1 MLLQGIFP
9 AITTPFYPDGRVYLR
24 KLEHNVDRYSKTP
37 IAGVVVLGSTGEPVM
52 LSDEERR
59 DVLRV
64 AAEFAAPEIVL
75 IAGVGAESVVET
87 VKMCE
92 FAATLNYDAALVR
105 TPFFYKPSLKP
116 EVVLTFFRT
125 VADRSP
131 LPGILYNVP
140 AFTGYDLPVE
150 LVAQLAEHRNIIG
163 MKESG
168 GDLSKVT
175 HLIERTKQF
184 KRSYS
189 VTEVFTG
196 VTARMQKEDAK
207 QAESLV
213 SIAGSGGA
221 VAVEAKPKRKLR
233 TKEVGFQILSG
244 TAHQLLPALQAG
256 ASGAVLA
263 LADALPTACF
273 EVLAAFKDNDIG
285 LAEEKQRRL
294 LEPSRRVH
302 LDLGLAGLKYA
313 MDWNGY
319 YGGNPRLPLL
329 PLTAEQ
335 RIVVETVLADLRS

>member
-24 KLEHNVDRYSKTP
+24 KVEHNVDRYSKTP
-37 IAGVVVLGSTGEPVM
+37 IAGMVVLGSTGEPVM
-52 LSDEERR
+52 LSDDEGS

-64 AAEFAAPEIVL
+64 AAEFAAPEKVL
-75 IAGVGAESVVET
+75 IAGVGAESVIET
-87 VKMCE
+87 VKMCA
-92 FAATLNYDAALVR
+92 FAASLNYDVALVR

-131 LPGILYNVP
+131 LPVLLYNVP

-150 LVAQLAEHRNIIG
+150 LVLQLAEHRNIIG

-168 GDLSKVT
+168 GDLSKVAQ
-175 HLIERTKQF
+175 LIERTKQF
-184 KRSYS
+184 KRTYE
-189 VTEVFTG
+189 VTEIFTASTG
-196 VTARMQKEDAK
+196 RMQREEAK

-213 SIAGSGGA
+213 SIAGSA
-221 VAVEAKPKRKLR
+221 TVAVEARPKRKLR
-233 TKEVGFQILSG
+233 TKEVAFQILSG

-263 LADALPTACF
+263 LADAIPTACF
-273 EVLAAFKDNDIG
+273 EVVAAFKDNDIA
-285 LAEEKQRRL
+285 LAEEKQKRL
-294 LEPSRRVH
+294 LDPSKRVH
-302 LDLGLAGLKYA
+302 AELGIAGMKYA

-319 YGGNPRLPLL
+319 YGGNSRLPLL

-335 RIVVETVLADLRS
+335 RMVVETVLADLRS

>member
-9 AITTPFYPDGRVYLR
+9 ALTTPFYPDGRVYLR
-24 KLEHNVDRYSKTP
+24 KVEHNVDRYSKTP
-37 IAGVVVLGSTGEPVM
+37 IAGMVVLGSTGEPVM
-52 LSDEERR
+52 LSDDERR

-64 AAEFAAPEIVL
+64 AAEFAAAEKVL

-92 FAATLNYDAALVR
+92 YAASLQYDAALVR
-105 TPFFYKPSLKP
+105 TPFFYKPSLRP
-116 EVVLTFFRT
+116 EVLLTFFRT
-125 VADRSP
+125 VADHSP
-131 LPGILYNVP
+131 LPVLLYNVP
-140 AFTGYDLPVE
+140 AFTGYDLPAE
-150 LVAQLAEHRNIIG
+150 LVVQLAEHRNIIG

-168 GDLSKVT
+168 GDLAKVGQ
-175 HLIERTKQF
+175 LIERTKQF
-184 KRSYS
+184 KRTYA
-189 VTEVFTG
+189 VTEIFTA
-196 VTARMQKEDAK
+196 VTARMQREDAK

-213 SIAGSGGA
+213 SIAGSAA

-233 TKEVGFQILSG
+233 TKEMGFQILSG
-244 TAHQLLPALQAG
+244 TAHQLLPALQSG

-273 EVLAAFKDNDIG
+273 EVLAAFKDNDIA

-294 LEPSRRVH
+294 LEPSKRLH
-302 LDLGLAGLKYA
+302 LELGLAGLKYA

-335 RIVVETVLADLRS
+335 RTVVETALADLRS

>member
-1 MLLQGIFP
+1 MLLSGIFP

-24 KLEHNVDRYSKTP
+24 KVEHNVDRYSKTP
-37 IAGVVVLGSTGEPVM
+37 IAGMVVLGSTGEPVM
-52 LSDEERR
+52 LSDDESR

-64 AAEFAAPEIVL
+64 AAEFASPEMVL

-87 VKMCE
+87 VKMCAY
-92 FAATLNYDAALVR
+92 AATLHYDAALVR

-125 VADRSP
+125 VADQSP
-131 LPGILYNVP
+131 IPVLLYNVP

-150 LVAQLAEHRNIIG
+150 LVVQLAEHRNIIG

-168 GDLSKVT
+168 GDLSKVSQ
-175 HLIERTKQF
+175 LIERTKQS
-184 KRSYS
+184 KRSYA
-189 VTEVFTG
+189 VTEIFTAA
-196 VTARMQKEDAK
+196 TARMQREEAK

-213 SIAGSGGA
+213 SIAGSAA

-273 EVLAAFKDNDIG
+273 EVLAAFKDNDIV
-285 LAEEKQRRL
+285 LAEEKQKRL
-294 LEPSRRVH
+294 LAPSKKVH
-302 LDLGLAGLKYA
+302 LELGLAGLKYA

-335 RIVVETVLADLRS
+335 RSVVETVLADLRS

>member
-24 KLEHNVDRYSKTP
+24 KVEHNVDRYSKTP
-37 IAGVVVLGSTGEPVM
+37 IAGMVVLGSTGEPVM
-52 LSDEERR
+52 LSDDERR

-64 AAEFAAPEIVL
+64 AAEFAAPEKVL

-92 FAATLNYDAALVR
+92 YAASLNYDAALVR

-131 LPGILYNVP
+131 LPVLLYNVP
-140 AFTGYDLPVE
+140 AFTGYDLPIE
-150 LVAQLAEHRNIIG
+150 LVVQLAEHRNIIG

-168 GDLSKVT
+168 GELNKVT
-175 HLIERTKQF
+175 QLIERTRQF
-184 KRSYS
+184 KRTYS
-189 VTEVFTG
+189 VTEIFTATTG
-196 VTARMQKEDAK
+196 RMQQEEAK

-213 SIAGSGGA
+213 SIAGSTA
-221 VAVEAKPKRKLR
+221 VGVEAKPKRKLR

-273 EVLAAFKDNDIG
+273 EVLAAFKDNDIS

-294 LEPSRRVH
+294 LEPSKRVH
-302 LDLGLAGLKYA
+302 AELGIAGMKYA

-335 RIVVETVLADLRS
+335 RSVVETVLADLRS

>member
-1 MLLQGIFP
+1 MLLSGIFP
-9 AITTPFYPDGRVYLR
+9 ALTTPFYTDGRVYLR
-24 KLEHNVDRYSKTP
+24 KVEHNVDRYSKTP
-37 IAGVVVLGSTGEPVM
+37 IAGMVVLGSTGEPVM

-64 AAEFAAPEIVL
+64 AAGFAAPEKVL
-75 IAGVGAESVVET
+75 IAGVGADSVAET

-92 FAATLNYDAALVR
+92 YTASQGYDAALVR

-116 EVVLTFFRT
+116 EVMLTFFRT

-131 LPGILYNVP
+131 LPVILYNVP
-140 AFTGYDLPVE
+140 VFTGYDLPVD
-150 LVAQLAEHRNIIG
+150 LVVQLAEHQNIIG

-168 GDLSKVT
+168 GDLAKVAR
-175 HLIERTKQF
+175 LIEETKRFRRT
-184 KRSYS
+184 YS
-189 VTEVFTG
+189 VTEIFTAATG
-196 VTARMQKEDAK
+196 RMQRQEAKE
-207 QAESLV
+207 AESLV
-213 SIAGSGGA
+213 SSAGSTA
-221 VAVEAKPKRKLR
+221 VAAVNKPKRKLR
-233 TKEVGFQILSG
+233 TKEVGFQVLSG

-273 EVLAAFKDNDIG
+273 EVLAAFKDNDIE
-285 LAEEKQRRL
+285 LAEEKQKRL
-294 LEPSRRVH
+294 LEPSKRVH
-302 LDLGLAGLKYA
+302 GDLGLAGLKYA

-335 RIVVETVLADLRS
+335 RAIVETVLADLRS